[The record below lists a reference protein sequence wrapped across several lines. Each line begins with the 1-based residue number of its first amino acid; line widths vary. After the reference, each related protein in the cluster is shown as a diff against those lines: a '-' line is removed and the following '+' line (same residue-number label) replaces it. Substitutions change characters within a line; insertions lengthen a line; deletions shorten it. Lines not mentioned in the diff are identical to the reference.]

1 MPSERI
7 ANSIRARRDEVTR
20 SLQAVAGE
28 GFQVE
33 VLREQFAHVVQDLMR
48 FEDEGWLKLWG
59 DADKAVKG
67 FTLEDVRKVTVYL
80 EKQTKIL
87 GDLLGRGLRLKNN
100 HAFGRGFNYE
110 VITPDGKSEK
120 LKPRHRAIMENPH
133 NWETVFSPTAIKELN
148 RIIYTS
154 GNIIL
159 MYDEKEKSFERLA
172 IDVDISDYISDSR
185 FPTRIKY
192 YLRTWTERNDLR
204 SSSGEGNAAQV
215 KYEWVPTSS
224 YVATNPRTRPKT
236 ISYMSKAIPVNW
248 DAVIIDRRYNRDNG
262 ETWGVPDA
270 FSAAAP
276 AHIYATYMKDG
287 AMLQHALSAIAF
299 VVKAKTET
307 AGRTAGAKLQRDKAG
322 QAAITGP
329 ETEIQSMP
337 RAGSVNL
344 YEGRPLV
351 ARVAAALDVSTT
363 GLTSDPGPGGS
374 YASENAL
381 SAPEQMAALSR
392 QEDFA
397 NLFAEIFRVIKAE
410 GARINFKRLD
420 TDPVHRQLQSLGLAR
435 TMGFI
440 HQAEG
445 RERTLE
451 LLDIEPTSTALPKPD
466 EFTGSKYSTLKAQVD
481 AGLVNAADAAAN
493 SSDDPNASQGNSGAV
508 GSLDDA
514 NSARDDDSAAGT
526 A

>member
-1 MPSERI
+1 MSSERI
-7 ANSIRARRDEVTR
+7 ANSIRARRDEMEHK
-20 SLQAVAGE
+20 LQAVAGDGYE
-28 GFQVE
+28 VK
-33 VLREQFAHVVQDLMR
+33 VLRESFAHVVQDLMR
-48 FEDEGWLKLWG
+48 FEDEGWLQLWG

-80 EKQTKIL
+80 EKKTKIL

-110 VITPDGKSEK
+110 VIAPDGKSEK
-120 LKPRHRAIMENPH
+120 LKPRHRAIMEDPH

-159 MYDEKEKSFERLA
+159 MYDEREKSFERLA
-172 IDVDISDYISDSR
+172 IDVDIADYIADSKY
-185 FPTRIKY
+185 PTRIKY
-192 YLRTWTERNDLR
+192 YLRSWTERNDLR
-204 SSSGEGNAAQV
+204 PNDSGNPAETR
-215 KYEWVPTSS
+215 YEWVPTSS
-224 YVATNPRTRPKT
+224 YVATNPRVKPKT
-236 ISYMSKAIPVNW
+236 ISYASKPIPVNW
-248 DAVIIDRRYNRDNG
+248 GAVIIDKRYNRDNG

-270 FSAAAP
+270 FAAAAP
-276 AHIYATYMKDG
+276 AHVYATYMKDG

-322 QAAITGP
+322 QSAITGP

-420 TDPVHRQLQSLGLAR
+420 TDPIHRQLQSLGLAR
-435 TMGFI
+435 TFGFI
-440 HQAEG
+440 HQEEG

-451 LLDIEPTSTALPKPD
+451 LLDIEPTSTAMPKPD

-481 AGLVNAADAAAN
+481 AGLINDADAAAASN
-493 SSDDPNASQGNSGAV
+493 DPNASQGNSGTV

-514 NSARDDDSAAGT
+514 NSARDDDAAAGT

>member
-1 MPSERI
+1 MPSERL
-7 ANSIRARRDEVTR
+7 ANSIRARRDNLEMNMR
-20 SLQAVAGE
+20 AVAGDGYE
-28 GFQVE
+28 VE
-33 VLREQFAHVVQDLMR
+33 VLRESFAGVVKDLMR
-48 FEDEGWLKLWG
+48 FEDEGWLQLWG
-59 DADKAVKG
+59 DADKAEKG
-67 FTLEDVRKVTVYL
+67 FTLDDVKKVTPYL
-80 EKQTKIL
+80 EKKTKIL

-100 HAFGRGFNYE
+100 HAFGRGFEYE
-110 VITPDGKSEK
+110 VVGTDKKPEK
-120 LKPRHRAIMENPH
+120 LKPRHLAIIEDPH
-133 NWETVFSPTAIKELN
+133 NWETVFSPTALKELN
-148 RIIYTS
+148 RIIFTS

-159 MYDEKEKSFERLA
+159 MYDLLAKSFDRLA
-172 IDVDISDYISDSR
+172 VDINIAEYITYDKAPS
-185 FPTRIKY
+185 RIKY
-192 YLRTWTERNDLR
+192 YLRTWTERDDLN
-204 SSSGEGNAAQV
+204 SDKPGQAV
-215 KYEWVPTSS
+215 PMYEWVPTSS
-224 YVATNPRTRPKT
+224 YVATNPKSRPKT
-236 ISYMSKAIPVNW
+236 IRWKNKPIKVNW
-248 DAVIIDRRYNRDNG
+248 NAVIIDKKYNRDNG

-270 FSAAAP
+270 FAAAAP
-276 AHIYATYMKDG
+276 AHIYATAMKDG
-287 AMLQHALSAIAF
+287 AMLQHALAAIAF

-307 AGRTAGAKLQRDKAG
+307 AGRTAGAKLQRDKVG

-344 YEGRPLV
+344 YESRPLV

-397 NLFAEIFRVIKAE
+397 NLFAEIFRVIKAD

-420 TDPVHRQLQSLGLAR
+420 TDPIHRQLQSLGLAR

-445 RERTLE
+445 RARALE
-451 LLDIEPTSTALPKPD
+451 LMDIDPTSTAMPKPD
-466 EFTGSKYSTLKAQVD
+466 EFTGSKYATLKGQID
-481 AGLVNAADAAAN
+481 AGLAAAADAAAD
-493 SSDDPNASQGNSGAV
+493 SADPNARQGNSGAV
-508 GSLDDA
+508 GSLDDD
-514 NSARDDDSAAGT
+514 NSARNDDRDSGT